1 MVHSARL
8 RCAVRFRGDAML
20 NHQPAS
26 ADEARELC
34 DHAVK
39 VVGEQQA
46 LTILGVHRTT
56 LMRWRTGQT
65 RIPHAALALLRIWRE
80 GRLPGMGEDW
90 RGFSFFGDKLY
101 TPAGVGY
108 TAREIEGWH
117 WQQQHCESAQRR
129 NDQLE
134 KLVRDLSDKLQAV
147 SGGANDRAFFDPT
160 NPARPPKR
168 VAIG

>member
-1 MVHSARL
+1 
-8 RCAVRFRGDAML
+8 ML
-20 NHQPAS
+20 NHEPPN

-39 VVGEQQA
+39 VVGEDRA
-46 LTILGVHRTT
+46 LSILGVHRTT
-56 LMRWRTGQT
+56 LMRWRTGRT

-117 WQQQHCESAQRR
+117 WAEQHCESVRRR
-129 NDQLE
+129 NEQLE
-134 KLVRDLSDKLQAV
+134 KIIGDLSAKLQTL
-147 SGGANDRAFFDPT
+147 GGAANDIALG
-160 NPARPPKR
+160 RPDAPPPRPRR
-168 VAIG
+168 VAVG